1 MAGMIV
7 DTGRLKVYE
16 NLRALGSF
24 AGVAE
29 AFIDDL
35 WMELL
40 TDRELYEEMCY
51 YMAHRTFLDRV
62 SYAGYTLCDLF
73 IWQMSQDNLLHDT
86 GKNTAECNK
95 EAMVLKAFDGMIKLK
110 QNPEEWSRKL
120 SAGEG
125 MDR

>member
-1 MAGMIV
+1 M
-7 DTGRLKVYE
+7 
-16 NLRALGSF
+16 
-24 AGVAE
+24 
-29 AFIDDL
+29 
-35 WMELL
+35 
-40 TDRELYEEMCY
+40 
-51 YMAHRTFLDRV
+51 
-62 SYAGYTLCDLF
+62 F